1 LTVAIVEKRLVKRV
15 NWNLVGGVLAILC
28 IGLFTLY
35 SASRHATSDPFYY
48 VKRQMVAIAIGLTG
62 ATIAFRTDYHIYRHY
77 TRHFYWA
84 AVGSLILVL
93 LIGRRAGGAQSWFR
107 LGAFQL
113 QPAEF
118 AKLAFIFVLADQLES
133 HQAGFD
139 RIRDFLPILIST
151 AVPFGLVMIQPDL
164 GSALVFAAILISML
178 FVVGVPGRVFGS
190 MAAIVLPILP
200 LVYHFALR
208 PYQKLRLTI
217 FLNPW
222 ADRLGAGYNVI
233 QSSIAVGAGRFFG
246 KGYLKGT
253 QAQLR
258 FLPAHHTDFI
268 FSVFAEEAGFVGC
281 VVLLGLFLW
290 VFLDTV
296 KRLPTSYDRYGM
308 LLTTGLLAMWAFHVF
323 ENIGMALGVMP
334 VTGIPLPFVS
344 YGGSAMIVNLTAV
357 GLVANVQARRSG
369 VLF

>member
-1 LTVAIVEKRLVKRV
+1 
-15 NWNLVGGVLAILC
+15 
-28 IGLFTLY
+28 
-35 SASRHATSDPFYY
+35 
-48 VKRQMVAIAIGLTG
+48 
-62 ATIAFRTDYHIYRHY
+62 
-77 TRHFYWA
+77 
-84 AVGSLILVL
+84 
-93 LIGRRAGGAQSWFR
+93 
-107 LGAFQL
+107 
-113 QPAEF
+113 
-118 AKLAFIFVLADQLES
+118 
-133 HQAGFD
+133 
-139 RIRDFLPILIST
+139 
-151 AVPFGLVMIQPDL
+151 
-164 GSALVFAAILISML
+164 
-178 FVVGVPGRVFGS
+178 
-190 MAAIVLPILP
+190 MAAIVLPIRP
-200 LVYHFALR
+200 RVYHFALR

>member
-1 LTVAIVEKRLVKRV
+1 MAIVEKRLVKRI
-15 NWNLVGGVLAILC
+15 NWILVGGVLAILC

-35 SASRHATSDPFYY
+35 SATRHATSDPFYY
-48 VKRQMVAIAIGLTG
+48 VKRQLIAVAIGTVGAI
-62 ATIAFRTDYHIYRHY
+62 IVFRTDYHIYRLY

-84 AVGSLILVL
+84 AVGSLLLVL

-113 QPAEF
+113 QPSEF

-133 HQAGFD
+133 HQGGFE
-139 RIRDFLPILIST
+139 RIRDFLPILISA
-151 AVPFGLVMIQPDL
+151 AVPLGLVILQPDL
-164 GSALVFAAILISML
+164 GTALVFAFILMAML
-178 FVVGVPGRVFGS
+178 FVVGVPARVFGT
-190 MAAIVLPILP
+190 MAAVVIPILP
-200 LVYHFALR
+200 LAYHFVLR
-208 PYQKLRLTI
+208 PYQRLRLLI

-233 QSSIAVGAGRFFG
+233 QSSIAIGAGRFFG
-246 KGYLKGT
+246 KGYLRGT

-268 FSVFAEEAGFVGC
+268 FSVFAEENGFVGC
-281 VVLLGLFLW
+281 VILLGLFLLI
-290 VFLDTV
+290 FLDTV
-296 KRLPTSYDRYGM
+296 RRLPTSYDRYGM
-308 LLTTGLLAMWAFHVF
+308 FLTTGLLAMWTFHVF
-323 ENIGMALGVMP
+323 ENVGMALGVMP